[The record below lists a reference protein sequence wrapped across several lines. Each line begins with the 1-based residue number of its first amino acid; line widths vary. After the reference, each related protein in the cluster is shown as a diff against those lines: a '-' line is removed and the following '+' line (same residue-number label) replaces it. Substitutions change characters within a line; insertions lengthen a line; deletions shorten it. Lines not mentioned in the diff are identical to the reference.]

1 MCAFA
6 GLAAIYVNKE
16 RSGKDHFTTWHGL
29 IGIITM
35 VYSCAQS
42 VGGALAKYY
51 KYVGKIIKVRLADL
65 KLYHATSGL
74 LLYTLVTASLLLG
87 LWSNWAAKSV
97 PWLLNYVCMGCISAS
112 ALVVMTHVTTAY
124 LPQTQRA
131 PMGSVKSQS
140 SSNKGDSRRSKQKKE
155 TKPASQS

>member
-1 MCAFA
+1 MPIHYHCTTVVFRRLILKVLSSNPAGHKKNFRLDNSILLISIS

-51 KYVGKIIKVRLADL
+51 KYVGKIIKVNCIQFLIIKDPQMTI
-65 KLYHATSGL
+65 KLFILNVLTKYQINRKSL
-74 LLYTLVTASLLLG
+74 SICQITL
-87 LWSNWAAKSV
+87 W
-97 PWLLNYVCMGCISAS
+97 
-112 ALVVMTHVTTAY
+112 
-124 LPQTQRA
+124 
-131 PMGSVKSQS
+131 
-140 SSNKGDSRRSKQKKE
+140 NKLIIFNCFFPLSFEIENTIKIN
-155 TKPASQS
+155 